1 MPRPRRSDVITAFRT
16 SALLDAARRVFG
28 KSGFEAATIDEI
40 AREAG
45 VAKGTVYLYYRSK
58 RSIYW
63 AALQEGIAELDA
75 RTRERVRRAA
85 TLQDAIRDFI
95 LTKVEYFD
103 ERREFFRIYVLELSG
118 QAARP
123 AYGHPEFRPLYQRQV
138 RGLQTAV
145 AAAIA
150 RGEIRKV
157 DAAQAAGAIV
167 DLTRGVVTRRLM
179 RRRRAR
185 GEADIDAIVDLIW
198 RGLASKGSL
207 KR

>member
-1 MPRPRRSDVITAFRT
+1 MARPRRSDVLTAFRT
-16 SALLDAARRVFG
+16 STLLDAARRVFG
-28 KSGFEAATIDEI
+28 KSGFDAATIDQI

-63 AALQEGIAELDA
+63 AAVQEGIAELDA
-75 RTRERVRRAA
+75 RTRERVRRAS
-85 TLQDAIRDFI
+85 TLHDAIRGFI

-103 ERREFFRIYVLELSG
+103 ERRDFFRIYVQEVSG

-123 AYGHPEFRPLYQRQV
+123 AFGHADFKPLYLRQL
-138 RGLQTAV
+138 RGLQSAV
-145 AAAIA
+145 TAAINT
-150 RGEIRKV
+150 GEIRKV
-157 DAAQAAGAIV
+157 DSAQTAGAIV

-179 RRRRAR
+179 RRRRTRAAP
-185 GEADIDAIVDLIW
+185 EVDAVVDLIW

>member
-1 MPRPRRSDVITAFRT
+1 MPRPRRSDVLTAFRT
-16 SALLDAARRVFG
+16 STLLDAARRVFG

-63 AALQEGIAELDA
+63 AAVQEGIAELDA
-75 RTRERVRRAA
+75 RTRERVRRAS
-85 TLQDAIRDFI
+85 TLHDAMSAFI

-103 ERREFFRIYVLELSG
+103 ERRDFFRIYVQEVSG

-123 AYGHPEFRPLYQRQV
+123 AFGHTDFKPLYQRQL
-138 RGLQTAV
+138 RLLQAAVV
-145 AAAIA
+145 AAIS

-157 DAAQAAGAIV
+157 DAAQTAGAIV

-179 RRRRAR
+179 RRRRTRAAA
-185 GEADIDAIVDLIW
+185 EVDAVVDLIW
-198 RGLASKGSL
+198 WGLASKGSL

>member
-1 MPRPRRSDVITAFRT
+1 MPRPRRSDVLTAFRT
-16 SALLDAARRVFG
+16 STLLDAARRVFG

-63 AALQEGIAELDA
+63 AAVQEGIAELDA
-75 RTRERVRRAA
+75 RTRERVRRAS
-85 TLQDAIRDFI
+85 TLHDALRAFI

-103 ERREFFRIYVLELSG
+103 ERRDFFRIYVQEVSG

-123 AYGHPEFRPLYQRQV
+123 AFGHTDFKPLYQRQL
-138 RGLQTAV
+138 RLLQAAVV
-145 AAAIA
+145 AAIS
-150 RGEIRKV
+150 RGEIRTV
-157 DAAQAAGAIV
+157 DSAQAAGAIV

-179 RRRRAR
+179 RRRRTRSAP
-185 GEADIDAIVDLIW
+185 DVDAVVDLIW
-198 RGLASKGSL
+198 WGLASKGSP

>member
-1 MPRPRRSDVITAFRT
+1 M
-16 SALLDAARRVFG
+16 
-28 KSGFEAATIDEI
+28 
-40 AREAG
+40 
-45 VAKGTVYLYYRSK
+45 
-58 RSIYW
+58 
-63 AALQEGIAELDA
+63 
-75 RTRERVRRAA
+75 RRAV

-138 RGLQTAV
+138 RGLRTAV

>member
-16 SALLDAARRVFG
+16 SALLEAARRVFG
-28 KSGFEAATIDEI
+28 RSGFEAATIDEI

-45 VAKGTVYLYYRSK
+45 VAKGTLYLYYRSK

-63 AALQEGIAELDA
+63 AALQQGIAELDA
-75 RTRERVRRAA
+75 QTWERVRRAA
-85 TLQDAIRDFI
+85 TLHDAIRSFI

-103 ERREFFRIYVLELSG
+103 QRREFFRIYVQELSG

-123 AYGHPEFRPLYQRQV
+123 AYGHTDFKPLYQRQV
-138 RGLQTAV
+138 RGLQAAV
-145 AAAIA
+145 AAAIG
-150 RGEIRKV
+150 RGEIRQV

-179 RRRRAR
+179 RRRRAAAAA
-185 GEADIDAIVDLIW
+185 EVDAIVDLIW

>member
-1 MPRPRRSDVITAFRT
+1 MSRPRRSDVITAFRT
-16 SALLDAARRVFG
+16 STLLDAARRVFG
-28 KSGFEAATIDEI
+28 RSGFEAATIDEI

-63 AALQEGIAELDA
+63 AALKQGIAELDA
-75 RTRERVRRAA
+75 QTRDRVRKAA
-85 TLQDAIRDFI
+85 TLHEAIRNFI

-103 ERREFFRIYVLELSG
+103 ERREFFRIYVEELSG

-123 AYGHPEFRPLYQRQV
+123 TYGHTDFKPLYQRQV

-145 AAAIA
+145 AAAID

-157 DAAQAAGAIV
+157 DAAQAAGAIM

-179 RRRRAR
+179 RRRRSAAAA
-185 GEADIDAIVDLIW
+185 EIDAIVDLIW

>member
-1 MPRPRRSDVITAFRT
+1 MPRPRRSDVLTAFRT
-16 SALLDAARRVFG
+16 STLLDAARRVFG

-63 AALQEGIAELDA
+63 AAVQEGIAELDA
-75 RTRERVRRAA
+75 LTRERVRRAS
-85 TLQDAIRDFI
+85 TLHDAIRAFI

-103 ERREFFRIYVLELSG
+103 ERRDFFRIYVQEVSG

-123 AYGHPEFRPLYQRQV
+123 AFGHADFKPLYQRQL
-138 RGLQTAV
+138 RGLQSAV
-145 AAAIA
+145 IAAIN

-157 DAAQAAGAIV
+157 DSAQTAGAIV

-185 GEADIDAIVDLIW
+185 ATSEVDAVVDLIW

-207 KR
+207 QR

>member
-28 KSGFEAATIDEI
+28 RSGFEAATIDEI

-63 AALQEGIAELDA
+63 AAVQEGIAELDA
-75 RTRERVRRAA
+75 LTRERVRHA
-85 TLQDAIRDFI
+85 TTLHDAIRDFI

-103 ERREFFRIYVLELSG
+103 DRRDFFRIYLQELSG
-118 QAARP
+118 
-123 AYGHPEFRPLYQRQV
+123 
-138 RGLQTAV
+138 
-145 AAAIA
+145 
-150 RGEIRKV
+150 
-157 DAAQAAGAIV
+157 QAAGAIV
-167 DLTRGVVTRRLM
+167 DLTRGIVTRRLM
-179 RRRRAR
+179 RKRRTA
-185 GEADIDAIVDLIW
+185 APTDVDAVVDLIW
-198 RGLASKGSL
+198 HGLASKGSL

>member
-16 SALLDAARRVFG
+16 STLLEAARRVFG
-28 KSGFEAATIDEI
+28 RSGFEAATIDEI

-63 AALQEGIAELDA
+63 AALQEGIAELEA
-75 RTRERVRRAA
+75 LTRERVRRAA
-85 TLQDAIRDFI
+85 TLHEAIRNFI
-95 LTKVEYFD
+95 LTKIEYFD
-103 ERREFFRIYVLELSG
+103 ERREFFRIYAQELSG

-123 AYGHPEFRPLYQRQV
+123 AYGHADFKPLYRRQV
-138 RGLQTAV
+138 RGLQAAV
-145 AAAIA
+145 AAAIG

-179 RRRRAR
+179 RRRRAAAAT
-185 GEADIDAIVDLIW
+185 EVDAIVDLIW

>member
-1 MPRPRRSDVITAFRT
+1 MSRPRRSDVLTAFRT
-16 SALLDAARRVFG
+16 STLLDAARRVFG

-40 AREAG
+40 ARQAG

-63 AALQEGIAELDA
+63 AAVQEGIAELDA
-75 RTRERVRRAA
+75 RTRERVRRAS
-85 TLQDAIRDFI
+85 TLHDAIRDFI
-95 LTKVEYFD
+95 LTKVEFFD
-103 ERREFFRIYVLELSG
+103 ERRDFFRIYVQEVSG

-123 AYGHPEFRPLYQRQV
+123 AFGHADFKPLYQRQL
-138 RGLQTAV
+138 RGLQAAV
-145 AAAIA
+145 IAAIH

-157 DAAQAAGAIV
+157 DSAQAAGAIV

-179 RRRRAR
+179 RRRRTRATS
-185 GEADIDAIVDLIW
+185 EVDAVVDLIW

-207 KR
+207 QR

>member
-1 MPRPRRSDVITAFRT
+1 MPRPRRSDVLTAFRT

-28 KSGFEAATIDEI
+28 RSGFEAATIDQI

-63 AALQEGIAELDA
+63 AAVQEGIAELDA
-75 RTRERVRRAA
+75 RTRERVRRAS
-85 TLQDAIRDFI
+85 TLHDAIRDFI

-103 ERREFFRIYVLELSG
+103 ERRDFFRIYVQEVSG

-123 AYGHPEFRPLYQRQV
+123 AFGHADFKLLYQRQL

-145 AAAIA
+145 TTAIA
-150 RGEIRKV
+150 RGEIRQV
-157 DAAQAAGAIV
+157 DATQAAGAII
-167 DLTRGVVTRRLM
+167 DLTRGVVSRRLM
-179 RRRRAR
+179 RRRRERAVT
-185 GEADIDAIVDLIW
+185 EVDAIVDLIW

>member
-1 MPRPRRSDVITAFRT
+1 MPRPRRSDVLTAFRT

-63 AALQEGIAELDA
+63 AALQQGIAELDA
-75 RTRERVRRAA
+75 QTRERVRRAA
-85 TLQDAIRDFI
+85 TLHEAIRNFI

-103 ERREFFRIYVLELSG
+103 ERREFFRIYVQELSG

-123 AYGHPEFRPLYQRQV
+123 AYGHADFKPLYRRQV

-145 AAAIA
+145 AAAIG

-179 RRRRAR
+179 RRRRTDAAK
-185 GEADIDAIVDLIW
+185 EVDAIVDLIW